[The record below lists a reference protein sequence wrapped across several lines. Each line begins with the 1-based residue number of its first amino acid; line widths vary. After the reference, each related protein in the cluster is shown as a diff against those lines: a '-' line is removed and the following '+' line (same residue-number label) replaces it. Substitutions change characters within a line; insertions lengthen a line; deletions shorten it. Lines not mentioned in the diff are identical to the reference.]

1 MPKLMKISA
10 FAEEYFAKGSAP
22 TVKTIRTLI
31 DDGRLAGQ
39 RIGDL
44 YYVDVSKLHKTG
56 NKLVDQV
63 LSA

>member
-31 DDGRLAGQ
+31 DDG
-39 RIGDL
+39 
-44 YYVDVSKLHKTG
+44 T
-56 NKLVDQV
+56 N
-63 LSA
+63 